1 MKITIIGAT
10 GTAGEALVTE
20 ALTRGHQVL
29 AIGRSS
35 EKLAKLSNLAGKDR
49 QQLSTIAKDAF
60 ALTKADLADSDVIVD
75 AFASNP
81 DQAYLHVDLATKLIA
96 MFRGAKQRLV
106 FILGAG
112 SLKTGEDHHL
122 FVHDMEKN
130 PKVQAIIEV
139 PRNQLAELVFLRTV
153 KNVDWVGISPA
164 INFYKGDATK
174 FILGKETL
182 LFNEKGV
189 SETSSGTMSVAILN
203 EIERPQHKKE
213 RFTVANY

>member
-10 GTAGEALVTE
+10 GMAGKELTSEALK
-20 ALTRGHQVL
+20 RGHSVT

-35 EKLAKLSNLAGKDR
+35 EKLAKLAAGKDS
-49 QQLSTIAKDAF
+49 QQLKTVAKDAF

-75 AFASNP
+75 AFASSP

-139 PRNQLAELVFLRTV
+139 PRNQFAELTFLRTV
-153 KNVDWVGISPA
+153 KNVDWVGVSPS
-164 INFYKGDATK
+164 INFHPGAATELL
-174 FILGKETL
+174 LGKDEL
-182 LFNEKGV
+182 LFNDKGV
-189 SETSSGTMSVAILN
+189 SETSAGTMAVAILN
-203 EIERPQHKKE
+203 EIEKPQHQKE
-213 RFTVANY
+213 RFTVADR

>member
-1 MKITIIGAT
+1 MVKITIIGAT
-10 GTAGEALVTE
+10 GMAGKELTSEALK
-20 ALTRGHQVL
+20 RGHSVT

-35 EKLAKLSNLAGKDR
+35 EKLAKLAAGKDS
-49 QQLSTIAKDAF
+49 QQLNTIAKDAF

-75 AFASNP
+75 AFASSP

-139 PRNQLAELVFLRTV
+139 PRNQFAELTFLRTV
-153 KNVDWVGISPA
+153 KNVDWVGVSPA
-164 INFYKGDATK
+164 INFHPGAATELL
-174 FILGKETL
+174 LGKDEL
-182 LFNEKGV
+182 LFNDKGV
-189 SETSSGTMSVAILN
+189 SETSAGTMAVAILN
-203 EIERPQHKKE
+203 EIEKPQHQKE
-213 RFTVANY
+213 RFTVADR

>member
-10 GTAGEALVTE
+10 GMAGKELTSEALK
-20 ALTRGHQVL
+20 RGHSVT

-35 EKLAKLSNLAGKDR
+35 EKLAKLAAGKDS
-49 QQLSTIAKDAF
+49 QQLKTVAKDAF

-75 AFASNP
+75 AFASSP

-139 PRNQLAELVFLRTV
+139 PRNQFAELTFLRTV
-153 KNVDWVGISPA
+153 KNVDWVGVSPA
-164 INFYKGDATK
+164 INFHPGAATELL
-174 FILGKETL
+174 LGKDEL
-182 LFNEKGV
+182 LFNDKGV
-189 SETSSGTMSVAILN
+189 SETSAGTMAVAILN
-203 EIERPQHKKE
+203 EIEKPQHQKE
-213 RFTVANY
+213 RFTVADR

>member
-10 GTAGEALVTE
+10 GMAGKELTSEALK
-20 ALTRGHQVL
+20 RGHSVT

-35 EKLAKLSNLAGKDR
+35 EKLAKLVAGKDN
-49 QQLSTIAKDAF
+49 QQLNTIAKDAF

-75 AFASNP
+75 AFASSP

-130 PKVQAIIEV
+130 PKLQAIIEV
-139 PRNQLAELVFLRTV
+139 PRNQFAELTFLRTV
-153 KNVDWVGISPA
+153 KNVDWVGVSPA
-164 INFYKGDATK
+164 INFHPGAATELL
-174 FILGKETL
+174 LGKDEL
-182 LFNEKGV
+182 LFNDKGV
-189 SETSSGTMSVAILN
+189 SETSAGTMAVAILN
-203 EIERPQHKKE
+203 EIEKPQHQKE
-213 RFTVANY
+213 RFTVADR

>member
-10 GTAGEALVTE
+10 GMAGKELTSEALK
-20 ALTRGHQVL
+20 RGHSVT

-35 EKLAKLSNLAGKDR
+35 EKLAKLAAGKDS
-49 QQLSTIAKDAF
+49 QQLNTIAKDAF

-75 AFASNP
+75 AFASSP

-139 PRNQLAELVFLRTV
+139 PRNQFAELTFLRTV
-153 KNVDWVGISPA
+153 KNVDWVGVSPA
-164 INFYKGDATK
+164 INFHPGAATELL
-174 FILGKETL
+174 LGKDEL
-182 LFNEKGV
+182 LFNDKGV
-189 SETSSGTMSVAILN
+189 SETSAGTMAVAILN
-203 EIERPQHKKE
+203 EIEKPQHQKE
-213 RFTVANY
+213 RFTVADR

>member
-10 GTAGEALVTE
+10 GMAGKELTSEALK
-20 ALTRGHQVL
+20 RGHSVT

-35 EKLAKLSNLAGKDR
+35 EKLAKLAAGKDN
-49 QQLSTIAKDAF
+49 QQLNTIAKDAF

-75 AFASNP
+75 AFASSP

-139 PRNQLAELVFLRTV
+139 PRNQFAELTFLRTV
-153 KNVDWVGISPA
+153 KNVDWVGVSPA
-164 INFYKGDATK
+164 INFHPGAATELL
-174 FILGKETL
+174 LGKDEL
-182 LFNEKGV
+182 LFNDKGV
-189 SETSSGTMSVAILN
+189 SETSAGTMAVAILN
-203 EIERPQHKKE
+203 EIEKPQHQKE
-213 RFTVANY
+213 RFTVADR